1 MWKKIAIA
9 GGVCAVIAGVGTAAL
24 ATSGSSS
31 SAKASAT
38 SSASVAQHQAGKHQV
53 GKAMRGALHAQWVT
67 QDKDKSFVTHDAI
80 RGTVTAVSPASIT
93 VQSLDKKSQTYTVT
107 TDTKVRVR
115 TNGKGAKGAI
125 GQVHTGDMALVIGT
139 GTSTLTAHGIL
150 DTGK

>member
-38 SSASVAQHQAGKHQV
+38 SSASVAQHQAGK
-53 GKAMRGALHAQWVT
+53 AMRHALHAQWVT

>member
-9 GGVCAVIAGVGTAAL
+9 GGVCAVVAGVGTAAL

-31 SAKASAT
+31 A
-38 SSASVAQHQAGKHQV
+38 ASVAKHQAGK
-53 GKAMRGALHAQWVT
+53 AMRHALHAEWVT

-80 RGTVTAVSPASIT
+80 HGTVTAVSPTSIT

-107 TDTKVRVR
+107 TDTKVRVGA
-115 TNGKGAKGAI
+115 NGKGAKGAI